1 MQQKKYFS
9 SAKERKFALITGS
22 RNITCPGMIPVLL
35 KCLFKRGFNIIVG
48 DAPGVDRL
56 VVETAIE
63 KGYGHRVTV
72 VGAYGR
78 CRNIQAFG
86 SVARV
91 IKLNSTY
98 LARNLYMVGLSQEC
112 YAIWDGKSR
121 GTQFTFQSAR
131 RAGLY
136 VAIFYETEG
145 GEKKLKDKNPLLSGS
160 L

>member
-1 MQQKKYFS
+1 MQQTKFFG

-22 RNITCPGMIPVLL
+22 RSISSQGIIPVLV

-48 DAPGVDRL
+48 DAPGVDQL

-78 CRNIQAFG
+78 CRNLQAVG
-86 SVARV
+86 NVGRV
-91 IKLNSTY
+91 VRLNSTY
-98 LARNLYMVGLSQEC
+98 LARNLYMVGLSSEC

-136 VAIFYETEG
+136 VSIILEPKKG
-145 GEKKLKDKNPLLSGS
+145 GEKK
-160 L
+160 